1 MRQGDTLP
9 RDTWFGTASSKVRSA
24 HVAQNIR
31 GKEKIRVKKKH
42 QVCVEKTL
50 SGKREHPL

>member
-1 MRQGDTLP
+1 MRQGDTLS

-50 SGKREHPL
+50 SGKREHLL